1 MNKIKNF
8 FSRLG
13 KTSSYFLKG
22 IAVGIA
28 MIIPGVSGGTLAV
41 ILKIYDDLINAVN
54 QLFKHFKESMKVILP
69 VLLGAV
75 VGFIALV
82 FPLKWGL
89 KHCPLIVVTLF
100 VGFIVGSLPSLY
112 KKVYKKET
120 PISIMWGIIFLALM
134 IGVCFLPSSNVS
146 TISLD
151 VGTWFYLVLVGFI
164 ISSALVAPG
173 VSGSML
179 LMVLGFYE
187 SILNIVSEVIK
198 FQNLGHNIL
207 ILIPLAI
214 GIVLGFFVV
223 SFVMGKLLKHYPVPT
238 YFAIIGLI
246 VGSIA
251 CIYTKTFSE
260 YEVVLD
266 ALQISLSVI
275 SFIIGGTISFLIGR
289 KDKEKEEIVSE
300 ENTDGQSSQH
310 LD

>member
-1 MNKIKNF
+1 MNKIKSF
-8 FSRLG
+8 FSHLG
-13 KTSSYFLKG
+13 RTSSYFLKG

-54 QLFKHFKESMKVILP
+54 QIFKHFKDSMKVILP

-89 KHCPLIVVTLF
+89 EHCPLIVVTLF

-112 KKVYKKET
+112 KNVSGKES
-120 PISIMWGIIFLALM
+120 PISFIWGVIFLALM
-134 IGVCFLPSSNVS
+134 IGLCFLPSANVN
-146 TISLD
+146 TISLN
-151 VGTWFYLVLVGFI
+151 VGTWFYLVLIGFI
-164 ISSALVAPG
+164 VSSALVAPG
-173 VSGSML
+173 ISGSML

-187 SILNIVSEVIK
+187 SILNIVSEIIK

-214 GIVLGFFVV
+214 GIVLGFFIV

-238 YFAIIGLI
+238 YFAIMGLI

-251 CIYTKTFSE
+251 CIYTKTFSD
-260 YEVVLD
+260 YDVVLD
-266 ALQISLSVI
+266 ALQISLSI
-275 SFIIGGTISFLIGR
+275 LSFIIGGTISFFIGR
-289 KDKEKEEIVSE
+289 KDKEKESE
-300 ENTDGQSSQH
+300 EETNGQSN
-310 LD
+310 

>member
-1 MNKIKNF
+1 MNKIKSF
-8 FSRLG
+8 FSHLG

-54 QLFKHFKESMKVILP
+54 QIFKHFKDSMKVILP

-89 KHCPLIVVTLF
+89 EHCPLIVVTLF

-112 KKVYKKET
+112 KNVRGKES
-120 PISIMWGIIFLALM
+120 PISFIWGIVFLCLM
-134 IGVCFLPSSNVS
+134 IGLCFLPSANVN
-146 TISLD
+146 TISLNI
-151 VGTWFYLVLVGFI
+151 GTWFYLVLIGFI
-164 ISSALVAPG
+164 VSSALVAPG
-173 VSGSML
+173 ISGSML

-187 SILNIVSEVIK
+187 SILNIVSEIIK

-214 GIVLGFFVV
+214 GIVLGFFIV

-238 YFAIIGLI
+238 YFAIMGLI

-251 CIYTKTFSE
+251 CIYTKTFSD

-266 ALQISLSVI
+266 VLQISLSI
-275 SFIIGGTISFLIGR
+275 LSFIIGGTISFLIGR
-289 KDKEKEEIVSE
+289 KDKEKESE
-300 ENTDGQSSQH
+300 EETNGQSN
-310 LD
+310 

>member
-1 MNKIKNF
+1 MNKIKSF
-8 FSRLG
+8 FSHLG
-13 KTSSYFLKG
+13 RTSSYFLKG

-54 QLFKHFKESMKVILP
+54 QIFKHFKDSMKVILP

-89 KHCPLIVVTLF
+89 EHCPLIVVTLF

-112 KKVYKKET
+112 KNVSGKES
-120 PISIMWGIIFLALM
+120 PISFIWGVIFLALM
-134 IGVCFLPSSNVS
+134 IGLCFLPSANVN
-146 TISLD
+146 TISLN
-151 VGTWFYLVLVGFI
+151 VGTWFYLVLIGFI

-173 VSGSML
+173 ISGSML

-187 SILNIVSEVIK
+187 SILNIVSEIIK

-238 YFAIIGLI
+238 YFAIMGLI

-251 CIYTKTFSE
+251 CIYTKTFSD

-266 ALQISLSVI
+266 ALQISLSI
-275 SFIIGGTISFLIGR
+275 LSFIIGGTISFFIGR
-289 KDKEKEEIVSE
+289 KDKEKESE
-300 ENTDGQSSQH
+300 EETNGQSN
-310 LD
+310 

>member
-1 MNKIKNF
+1 MNKIKSF
-8 FSRLG
+8 FSHLG

-54 QLFKHFKESMKVILP
+54 QIFKHFKDSMKVILP

-89 KHCPLIVVTLF
+89 EHCPLIVVTLF

-112 KKVYKKET
+112 KNVSGKES
-120 PISIMWGIIFLALM
+120 PISFIWGVIFLALM
-134 IGVCFLPSSNVS
+134 IGLCFLPSANVN
-146 TISLD
+146 TISLN
-151 VGTWFYLVLVGFI
+151 VGTWFYLVLIGFI

-173 VSGSML
+173 ISGSML

-187 SILNIVSEVIK
+187 SILNIVSEIIK

-238 YFAIIGLI
+238 YFAIMGLI

-251 CIYTKTFSE
+251 CIYTKTFSD

-266 ALQISLSVI
+266 ALQISLSI
-275 SFIIGGTISFLIGR
+275 LSFIIGGTISFFIGR
-289 KDKEKEEIVSE
+289 KDKEKESE
-300 ENTDGQSSQH
+300 EETDGQSN
-310 LD
+310 

>member
-1 MNKIKNF
+1 MNKIKSF
-8 FSRLG
+8 FSHLG
-13 KTSSYFLKG
+13 RTSSYFLKG

-54 QLFKHFKESMKVILP
+54 QIFKHFKDSMKVILP

-89 KHCPLIVVTLF
+89 EHCPLIVVTLF

-112 KKVYKKET
+112 KNVSGKES
-120 PISIMWGIIFLALM
+120 PISFIWGVIFLALM
-134 IGVCFLPSSNVS
+134 IGLCFLPSANVN
-146 TISLD
+146 TISLN
-151 VGTWFYLVLVGFI
+151 VGTWFYLVLIGFI
-164 ISSALVAPG
+164 VSSALVAPG
-173 VSGSML
+173 ISGSML

-187 SILNIVSEVIK
+187 SILNIVSEIIK

-214 GIVLGFFVV
+214 GIVLGFFIV
-223 SFVMGKLLKHYPVPT
+223 SFVMGILLKHYPVPT
-238 YFAIIGLI
+238 YFAIMGLI

-251 CIYTKTFSE
+251 CIYTKTFSD

-266 ALQISLSVI
+266 ALQISLSVL

-289 KDKEKEEIVSE
+289 KDKEKESE
-300 ENTDGQSSQH
+300 EETNGQSN
-310 LD
+310 

>member
-1 MNKIKNF
+1 MNKIKSF
-8 FSRLG
+8 FSHLG
-13 KTSSYFLKG
+13 KTSSYFFKG

-54 QLFKHFKESMKVILP
+54 QIFKHFKDSMKVILP

-89 KHCPLIVVTLF
+89 EHCPLIVVTLF

-112 KKVYKKET
+112 KNVSGKES
-120 PISIMWGIIFLALM
+120 PISFIWGVIFLALM
-134 IGVCFLPSSNVS
+134 IGLCFLPSANVN
-146 TISLD
+146 TISLN
-151 VGTWFYLVLVGFI
+151 VGTWFYLVLIGFI
-164 ISSALVAPG
+164 VSSALVAPG
-173 VSGSML
+173 ISGSML

-187 SILNIVSEVIK
+187 SILNIVSEIIK

-238 YFAIIGLI
+238 YFAIMGLI

-251 CIYTKTFSE
+251 CIYTKTFSD
-260 YEVVLD
+260 YDVVLD
-266 ALQISLSVI
+266 ALQISLSI
-275 SFIIGGTISFLIGR
+275 LSFIIGGTISFFIGR
-289 KDKEKEEIVSE
+289 KDKEKENE
-300 ENTDGQSSQH
+300 EETNGQST
-310 LD
+310 

>member
-1 MNKIKNF
+1 MNKIKSF
-8 FSRLG
+8 FSHLG

-54 QLFKHFKESMKVILP
+54 QIFKHFKDSMKVILP

-89 KHCPLIVVTLF
+89 EHCPLIVVTLF

-112 KKVYKKET
+112 KNVSGKES
-120 PISIMWGIIFLALM
+120 PISFIWGVIFLALM
-134 IGVCFLPSSNVS
+134 IGLCFLPSANVN
-146 TISLD
+146 TISLN
-151 VGTWFYLVLVGFI
+151 VGTWFYLVLIGFI

-173 VSGSML
+173 ISGSML

-187 SILNIVSEVIK
+187 SILNIVSEIIK

-238 YFAIIGLI
+238 YFAIMGLI

-251 CIYTKTFSE
+251 CIYTKTFSD

-266 ALQISLSVI
+266 ALQISLSI
-275 SFIIGGTISFLIGR
+275 LSFIIGGTISFFIGR
-289 KDKEKEEIVSE
+289 KDKEKESE
-300 ENTDGQSSQH
+300 EETNGQSN
-310 LD
+310 

>member
-1 MNKIKNF
+1 MNKIKSF
-8 FSRLG
+8 FSHLG

-54 QLFKHFKESMKVILP
+54 QIFKHFKDSMKVILP

-89 KHCPLIVVTLF
+89 EHCPLIVVTLF

-112 KKVYKKET
+112 KNVSGKES
-120 PISIMWGIIFLALM
+120 PISFIWGVIFLALM
-134 IGVCFLPSSNVS
+134 IGLCFLLSANVN
-146 TISLD
+146 TISLN
-151 VGTWFYLVLVGFI
+151 VGTWFYLVLIGFI

-173 VSGSML
+173 ISGSML

-187 SILNIVSEVIK
+187 SILNIVSEIIK

-214 GIVLGFFVV
+214 GIVLGFFIV

-238 YFAIIGLI
+238 YFAIMGLI

-251 CIYTKTFSE
+251 CIYTKTFSD

-266 ALQISLSVI
+266 ALQISLSI
-275 SFIIGGTISFLIGR
+275 LSFIIGGTISFLIGR
-289 KDKEKEEIVSE
+289 KDKEKESE
-300 ENTDGQSSQH
+300 EETNGQSN
-310 LD
+310 

>member
-1 MNKIKNF
+1 MNKIKSF
-8 FSRLG
+8 FSHLG
-13 KTSSYFLKG
+13 RTSSYFLKG

-54 QLFKHFKESMKVILP
+54 QIFKHFKDSMKVILP

-89 KHCPLIVVTLF
+89 EHCPLIVVTLF

-112 KKVYKKET
+112 KNVSGKES
-120 PISIMWGIIFLALM
+120 PISFIWGVIFLALM
-134 IGVCFLPSSNVS
+134 IGLCFLPSANVN
-146 TISLD
+146 TISLN
-151 VGTWFYLVLVGFI
+151 VGTWFYLVLIGFI
-164 ISSALVAPG
+164 VSSALVAPG
-173 VSGSML
+173 ISGSML

-187 SILNIVSEVIK
+187 SILNIVSEIIK

-214 GIVLGFFVV
+214 GIVLGFFIV

-238 YFAIIGLI
+238 YFAIMGLI

-251 CIYTKTFSE
+251 CIYTKTFSD

-266 ALQISLSVI
+266 ALQISLSI
-275 SFIIGGTISFLIGR
+275 LSFIIGGTISFFIGR
-289 KDKEKEEIVSE
+289 KDKEKESE
-300 ENTDGQSSQH
+300 EETNGQSN
-310 LD
+310 

>member
-1 MNKIKNF
+1 MNKIKSF
-8 FSRLG
+8 FSHLG

-54 QLFKHFKESMKVILP
+54 QIFKHFKDSMKVILP

-89 KHCPLIVVTLF
+89 EHCPLIVVTLF

-112 KKVYKKET
+112 KNVSGKES
-120 PISIMWGIIFLALM
+120 PISFIWGVIFLALM
-134 IGVCFLPSSNVS
+134 IGLCFLPSANVN
-146 TISLD
+146 TISLN
-151 VGTWFYLVLVGFI
+151 VGTWFYLVLIGFI
-164 ISSALVAPG
+164 VSSALVAPG
-173 VSGSML
+173 ISGSML

-187 SILNIVSEVIK
+187 SILNIVSEIIK

-238 YFAIIGLI
+238 YFAIMGLI

-251 CIYTKTFSE
+251 CIYTKTFSD

-266 ALQISLSVI
+266 ALQISLSI
-275 SFIIGGTISFLIGR
+275 LSFIIGGTISFFIGR
-289 KDKEKEEIVSE
+289 KDKEKESE
-300 ENTDGQSSQH
+300 EETNGQSN
-310 LD
+310 

>member
-1 MNKIKNF
+1 MNKIKSF
-8 FSRLG
+8 FSHLG

-41 ILKIYDDLINAVN
+41 ILKIYDDLINAIN
-54 QLFKHFKESMKVILP
+54 QIFKHFKDSMKVILP

-89 KHCPLIVVTLF
+89 EHCPLIVVTLF

-112 KKVYKKET
+112 KNVGGKES
-120 PISIMWGIIFLALM
+120 PISFIWGVIFLALM
-134 IGVCFLPSSNVS
+134 IGLCFLPSANVN
-146 TISLD
+146 TISLN
-151 VGTWFYLVLVGFI
+151 VGTWFYLVLIGFI
-164 ISSALVAPG
+164 VSSALVAPG
-173 VSGSML
+173 ISGSML

-187 SILNIVSEVIK
+187 SILNIVSEIIK

-238 YFAIIGLI
+238 YFAIMGLI

-251 CIYTKTFSE
+251 CIYTKTFSD

-266 ALQISLSVI
+266 ALQISLSI
-275 SFIIGGTISFLIGR
+275 LSFIIGGTISFLIGR
-289 KDKEKEEIVSE
+289 KDKEKESE
-300 ENTDGQSSQH
+300 EETNGQSN
-310 LD
+310 

>member
-1 MNKIKNF
+1 MNKIKSF
-8 FSRLG
+8 FSHLG
-13 KTSSYFLKG
+13 KTSSYFFKG

-54 QLFKHFKESMKVILP
+54 QIFKHFKDSMKVILP

-89 KHCPLIVVTLF
+89 EHCPLIVVTLF

-112 KKVYKKET
+112 KNVSGKES
-120 PISIMWGIIFLALM
+120 PISFIWGVIFLALM
-134 IGVCFLPSSNVS
+134 IGLCFLPSANVN
-146 TISLD
+146 TISLN
-151 VGTWFYLVLVGFI
+151 VGTWFYLVLIGFI
-164 ISSALVAPG
+164 VSSALVAPG
-173 VSGSML
+173 ISGSML

-187 SILNIVSEVIK
+187 SILNIVSEIIK

-214 GIVLGFFVV
+214 GIVLGFFIV
-223 SFVMGKLLKHYPVPT
+223 SFIMGKLLKHYPVPT
-238 YFAIIGLI
+238 YFAIMGLI

-251 CIYTKTFSE
+251 CIYTKTFSD

-266 ALQISLSVI
+266 ALQISLSI
-275 SFIIGGTISFLIGR
+275 LSFIIGGTISFFIGR
-289 KDKEKEEIVSE
+289 KDKEKESE
-300 ENTDGQSSQH
+300 EETDGQSN
-310 LD
+310 

>member
-1 MNKIKNF
+1 MNKIKSF
-8 FSRLG
+8 FSHLG

-54 QLFKHFKESMKVILP
+54 QIFKHFKDSMKVILP

-89 KHCPLIVVTLF
+89 EHCPLIVVTLF

-112 KKVYKKET
+112 KNVSGKES
-120 PISIMWGIIFLALM
+120 PISFIWGVIFLALM
-134 IGVCFLPSSNVS
+134 IGLCFLPSANVN
-146 TISLD
+146 TISLN
-151 VGTWFYLVLVGFI
+151 VGTWFYLVLIGFI
-164 ISSALVAPG
+164 VSSALVAPG
-173 VSGSML
+173 ISGSML

-187 SILNIVSEVIK
+187 SILNIVSEIIK

-214 GIVLGFFVV
+214 GIVLGFFIV

-238 YFAIIGLI
+238 YFAIMGLI

-251 CIYTKTFSE
+251 CIYTKTFSD

-266 ALQISLSVI
+266 ALQISLSI
-275 SFIIGGTISFLIGR
+275 LSFIIGGTISFFIGR
-289 KDKEKEEIVSE
+289 KDKEKESE
-300 ENTDGQSSQH
+300 EETNGQSN
-310 LD
+310 

>member
-1 MNKIKNF
+1 MSKIKNF
-8 FSRLG
+8 FSHLG

-41 ILKIYDDLINAVN
+41 ILKIYDDLINAIN
-54 QLFKHFKESMKVILP
+54 GIFKHFKESIKIILP

-82 FPLKWGL
+82 FPLLWGFE
-89 KHCPLIVVTLF
+89 HCTLIVVTLF
-100 VGFIVGSLPSLY
+100 GGFIVGSLPSLY
-112 KKVYKKET
+112 KKVQGKET
-120 PISIMWGIIFLALM
+120 PLSIMWGILFLGLM
-134 IGVCFLPSSNVS
+134 VGVCFLPSAHVD

-198 FQNLGHNIL
+198 FQNLGHNFL
-207 ILIPLAI
+207 ILLPLAI
-214 GIVLGFFVV
+214 GVIGGFFAV
-223 SFVMGKLLKHYPVPT
+223 SFIMGKLLSHFPVPT
-238 YFAIIGLI
+238 YFAISGLI

-251 CIYTKTFSE
+251 CIYTKTFSD
-260 YEVVLD
+260 YNVVLD
-266 ALQISLSVI
+266 ALQISLSIV
-275 SFIIGGTISFLIGR
+275 SFIGGGTISFLIGR
-289 KDKEKEEIVSE
+289 QDKEKNVNEEKK
-300 ENTDGQSSQH
+300 DGQN
-310 LD
+310 D